1 MHRYRVMNG
10 CPRILNRRSHK
21 FDFIGSLTASFQER
35 VLDQETWIILEFRNI
50 LGNLSWAE
58 KVWWSQSELLNPAI
72 KFPSN
77 ASLIQNEIWIS
88 FEVRIKLI
96 LPRFSALPK
105 SRLSGLQ
112 KEMDND
118 ENADSRSMPLEPFCW
133 NSGSRII
140 VRQAQ
145 CSEKWQRVEKRSGQW
160 WKHSVKVS
168 FSNCGKLY
176 LEKQLAPKSDNGPK
190 KWHRVAW
197 KVLINLQNPSPPIKR
212 KLSCGWSLSMAI
224 VHVFTLFSP
233 NVFML
238 IVPFP
243 QNLAFPRP
251 IWSAGVTWATN
262 KSGGENTKAELA
274 LLPHPF
280 HSYRI

>member
-1 MHRYRVMNG
+1 MHRHRVMNG

-58 KVWWSQSELLNPAI
+58 KVWWSQSDLLNPAI

-118 ENADSRSMPLEPFCW
+118 ENTDSRSMPLEPFCW

-145 CSEKWQRVEKRSGQW
+145 CSEKWQRVEKEVGNDENNQSRSASLMVENYTSKSNW
-160 WKHSVKVS
+160 PKKVTT
-168 FSNCGKLY
+168 
-176 LEKQLAPKSDNGPK
+176 APKSG
-190 KWHRVAW
+190 R
-197 KVLINLQNPSPPIKR
+197 
-212 KLSCGWSLSMAI
+212 
-224 VHVFTLFSP
+224 
-233 NVFML
+233 
-238 IVPFP
+238 
-243 QNLAFPRP
+243 
-251 IWSAGVTWATN
+251 
-262 KSGGENTKAELA
+262 EL
-274 LLPHPF
+274 LER
-280 HSYRI
+280 SW